1 MFNNLYILKSMDKVT
16 MFIVGFVQ
24 ELGHIVNEDFIR
36 Q

>member
-1 MFNNLYILKSMDKVT
+1 MLKSMDKGT

-24 ELGHIVNEDFIR
+24 ELGHIVKEDFIR